1 MINFTRKIFGHK
13 FCKKFFTRK
22 MMIKKKFLK
31 S

>member
-22 MMIKKKFLK
+22 MMIKKNLK
-31 S
+31 KN